1 MHCIQRVQS
10 LSTLR
15 QVLHSRNMAY
25 LHVGEERE
33 ELLLAGINVFGVGG
47 AHLILQLQHSTT
59 STQHV

>member
-1 MHCIQRVQS
+1 
-10 LSTLR
+10 
-15 QVLHSRNMAY
+15 MAY